1 MNFINTI
8 MTNTIKILSPSQI
21 KLTWYNK
28 SVVLNKVKSTR
39 NLKTWYKFN
48 NEYYA

>member
-8 MTNTIKILSPSQI
+8 MTITIKILSPSQI
-21 KLTWYNK
+21 KLTWYDK

-39 NLKTWYKFN
+39 NLKAWYKFN

>member
-8 MTNTIKILSPSQI
+8 MINTIKILSPSQI

-28 SVVLNKVKSTR
+28 SITLNKVKFTK
-39 NLKTWYKFN
+39 NLKVWYKFN
-48 NEYYA
+48 DEYYA